1 MMRTMAR
8 QRARVVSYGAH
19 KIHAIKLVRTLAPL
33 GLREAK
39 DLVEQGG
46 EFEFEFNGQA
56 RAEISEAARRGI
68 ELSVDLGAQLES
80 RTAPQHM
87 TDAGIFV
94 VRYGSGPN
102 KIHAIKLVRELSGL
116 GLEDAKDLVEQGGE
130 ICRVFGRSEADAL
143 AARFAAFGS
152 TVVIASIDV
161 ASPPPWRPS
170 PSSSPSTSVGFDDYV
185 QDDDDF

>member
-46 EFEFEFNGQA
+46 EFEFEFSYDA
-56 RAEISEAARRGI
+56 RAQITEAARRGI
-68 ELSVDLGAQLES
+68 ELSVDVGAQLES
-80 RTAPQHM
+80 RTPPNMA
-87 TDAGIFV
+87 DAGIFV

-116 GLEDAKDLVEQGGE
+116 GLKDAKDLVEQGGE
-130 ICRVFGRSEADAL
+130 ICRVFARSEADAL

-152 TVVIASIDV
+152 TVVIASIDD
-161 ASPPPWRPS
+161 ASPPSWRPS
-170 PSSSPSTSVGFDDYV
+170 PSSSPSTSLGFDDYV

>member
-1 MMRTMAR
+1 MRAKAR
-8 QRARVVSYGAH
+8 PPPRGVRDGAPTKPPH
-19 KIHAIKLVRTLAPL
+19 KQVRTLALL

-46 EFEFEFNGQA
+46 EFEFEFNDQA
-56 RAEISEAARRGI
+56 RADISEAAQRGI
-68 ELSVDLGAQLES
+68 ELSVDVGAQLES
-80 RTAPQHM
+80 RPAPQGM
-87 TDAGIFV
+87 ADAGIFV
-94 VRYGSGPN
+94 LRYGSGPN
-102 KIHAIKLVRELSGL
+102 KIQAIKLVRELSGL
-116 GLEDAKDLVEQGGE
+116 GLKDAKDLVEQGGE

-152 TVVIASIDV
+152 TVVIASIDD

-170 PSSSPSTSVGFDDYV
+170 PSSSPSASLGFDDYV